1 MLLKLGVVMDPIQQ
15 IYVKSDSSLALMLAA
30 QQRGWQIYYMEQRD
44 LFLRDG
50 ITHARVR
57 QLKLEQ
63 KEEDFYSF
71 IDEKIIPL
79 SELDVVLLRKDPPF
93 DMEYVMTT
101 YLLENLEQHG
111 TLVLNNPR
119 SLRDA
124 NEKMFIN
131 WFPQCCPPL
140 IVAREPQLLRSFINE
155 YNDVVF
161 KPLNERGGVSVFRV
175 REGDHNTNVIIE
187 TLTENASRYV
197 MAQKFIPDVLE
208 DGDKRIFLID
218 GEPFPY
224 ALARVPAAG
233 EFRSNLMAGGHG
245 RGVEL
250 NERERWVCAQVG
262 PTLKEK
268 GLLFVGMDVI
278 GGYLTEMNVTSPT
291 GLRPLGAIY
300 NINIAEKILDAIV
313 KKIQTRK

>member
-15 IYVKSDSSLALMLAA
+15 IYVKSDSSLALMLSA

-50 ITHARVR
+50 VTYARVR
-57 QLKLEQ
+57 RIEVEQ
-63 KEEDFYSF
+63 KEKDFYRFS
-71 IDEKIIPL
+71 DEKIIPL

-93 DMEYVMTT
+93 DMEYIMTT
-101 YLLENLEQHG
+101 YLLENLEQQG
-111 TLVLNNPR
+111 TLVLNNPQ

-140 IVAREPQLLRSFINE
+140 VVAREPELLRNFADE

-175 REGDHNTNVIIE
+175 RKGDHNTNVIIE
-187 TLTENASRYV
+187 TLTQNGGRYI
-197 MAQKFIPDVLE
+197 MAQQFIPDVLQ

-224 ALARVPAAG
+224 ALARVPAPG
-233 EFRSNLMAGGHG
+233 EFRSNLMAGGQG

-268 GLLFVGMDVI
+268 GLLFVGLDVI

-291 GLRPLGAIY
+291 GIRPLGAIY
-300 NINIAEKILDAIV
+300 NIDIAAIILDAIV
-313 KKIQTRK
+313 RRVTVRK